1 MQLCVFSFIVRVVVS
16 IEYLFP
22 TRPCHIIMCST
33 IGGRCQHPSQFAE
46 QNVSCQEE
54 ELCVWD
60 RSGRIEILTYVEY
73 LTRYVM

>member
-1 MQLCVFSFIVRVVVS
+1 MQLCVFSFIVCVVVS
-16 IEYLFP
+16 IEYFQLGHAILLCAQP
-22 TRPCHIIMCST
+22 LVVVVSILRN
-33 IGGRCQHPSQFAE
+33 SQ
-46 QNVSCQEE
+46 NKMSCQEE